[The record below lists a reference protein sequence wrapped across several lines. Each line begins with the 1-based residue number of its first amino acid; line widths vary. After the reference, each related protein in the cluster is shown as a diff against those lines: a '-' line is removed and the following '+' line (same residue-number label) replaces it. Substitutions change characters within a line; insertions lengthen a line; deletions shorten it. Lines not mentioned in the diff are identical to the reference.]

1 MTCQLSTNSNFY
13 KTPKY
18 YKIMKEYFINII
30 DFLQNLLSGF
40 VNKILV
46 AVIILLIG
54 FILGK
59 VATRLVEKGLKEI
72 GLNKIIKDVGVKIPL
87 EGIISNF
94 VLYFIYF
101 ISIIMALSHLEIATG
116 VLNTLSAVIII
127 LIGIFVVLS
136 VKDFIPNIISGII
149 LHQKSMI
156 KEGDIILIND
166 MKGKVKEI
174 TLLDTKLETK
184 SGDLII
190 VPNSNLTKNQIV
202 KKKRL

>member
-1 MTCQLSTNSNFY
+1 
-13 KTPKY
+13 
-18 YKIMKEYFINII
+18 MKEYFINII